1 MTPPISDPEMPAA
14 ARTDRIAFDTP
25 PVTSAV
31 VPVLIVASTSLP
43 RRSAASVLVP
53 PTSTPIR
60 IIPVIWIF
68 LILSL
73 PHG

>member
-1 MTPPISDPEMPAA
+1 MPIITPPISNPAMFAA
-14 ARTDRIAFDTP
+14 ARTDWIAFETP

-60 IIPVIWIF
+60 ETF
-68 LILSL
+68 RSFRFS
-73 PHG
+73 